1 MPYVNHVWHRRRTGT
16 APDVLQYAVR
26 GLVARAVSV
35 TESGGGSEDIGRT
48 SHSHPALSEAMRQAA
63 LNVEERALHIINR

>member
-1 MPYVNHVWHRRRTGT
+1 
-16 APDVLQYAVR
+16 LQYAVR
-26 GLVARAVSV
+26 GLVAQAVSV
-35 TESGGGSEDIGRT
+35 TESGGGSENIGRT